1 VPLASATLD
10 LLLFGV
16 ALAVSS
22 CGSARAP
29 LLRGVKRL
37 WRRNRALPA
46 PPRRS
51 ALRSP
56 PLLRPG
62 AVVALGPD
70 DLVCEGVV
78 SLDDD
83 GRTTRL
89 YRLVD
94 GSRVRWLVVRPTA
107 EALLCRAVEGAL
119 EEATAHT
126 APDQVEHDGDSYR
139 LAARAPVR
147 VRSLGQTSLASGD
160 ERGWL
165 SEYAGP
171 AGRGLVVLSHG
182 ERTHVLAGAALPPG
196 LLDAYTTG

>member
-1 VPLASATLD
+1 MQIASAALD
-10 LLLFGV
+10 LLLLGV

-29 LLRGVKRL
+29 LVRNLQRW
-37 WRRNRALPA
+37 WRRRRPWPA
-46 PPRRS
+46 TPRLA

-56 PLLRPG
+56 LLLRPG

-94 GSRVRWLVVRPTA
+94 GPRVRWLVVRPAAGT
-107 EALLCRAVEGAL
+107 LLCEAVEGAL
-119 EEATAHT
+119 EEASAHT
-126 APDQVEHDGDSYR
+126 APDQVQHGGDAYR

-147 VRSLGQTSLASGD
+147 VRSLGATSLSSGD

-171 AGRGLVVLSHG
+171 AGRALVVLSHG
-182 ERTHVLAGAALPPG
+182 DRTHVLAGAALPPG